1 VEYVE
6 DVCSVKTLFASFSVF
21 ILALIGLDV
30 RTLLTLDKEE
40 EIIHCTVNE
49 QQTLLG
55 MLQS

>member
-1 VEYVE
+1 MP
-6 DVCSVKTLFASFSVF
+6 SLKKRTHIGIFS
-21 ILALIGLDV
+21 LQDNRV